1 MSINKVILKNTI
13 RQAAVKLIGN
23 GSITITLDELRYP
36 RQYVDVP
43 NAILSITDIL
53 FSMQDN
59 GNIVRN
65 GNVVFTMLS
74 GSYQEFNFS
83 KNIGMSIR
91 DDANANLTINFNG
104 SNEST
109 CILQFSKEAGFLDP
123 NQYDIVEGFED
134 YVDPEYSI

>member
-1 MSINKVILKNTI
+1 MAINEVILKNTI

-36 RQYVDVP
+36 RQYIDTP

-53 FSMQDN
+53 FSMQDS

-91 DDANANLTINFNG
+91 DDANANLTINFKLN
-104 SNEST
+104 
-109 CILQFSKEAGFLDP
+109 
-123 NQYDIVEGFED
+123 Y
-134 YVDPEYSI
+134 